1 MRSKAYFLFIL
12 SILLTVKIF
21 TPEIGEAQSQKPESI
36 IFDSD
41 IGPDYDDVGA
51 LTELHAL
58 ADQHEAQILATI
70 ASNRYS
76 NIAAVLNVL
85 NTYFGRSEIPI
96 GVPRGQSVEM
106 KDWQGWS
113 DYIVSHYPHQ
123 IKSNDEVPGSVEVYR
138 KILSQQPDQSVTIV
152 TVGFLTNLAKL
163 IQSKPDQYSNL
174 NGLELV
180 RSKVKRL
187 VSMAGR
193 YPSGKEFNILKDI
206 SSAQTVTQQWPTD
219 IIFSGYEIGKE
230 ILTGIPLIHNEEIS
244 NSPVKDV
251 FRISINKSE
260 EDKNGR
266 KSWDETAVLVA
277 VRGAAPYFHKVQGRI
292 TIDDD
297 GTNHWDSSGDG
308 HYYLVQDKSVKYME
322 DLINGFMQHQP
333 VN

>member
-1 MRSKAYFLFIL
+1 MTLLLMVNFIA
-12 SILLTVKIF
+12 
-21 TPEIGEAQSQKPESI
+21 PEKCNAQSQKPESI

-58 ADQHEAQILATI
+58 ADKHEANILATI
-70 ASNRYS
+70 ASNRYD
-76 NIAAVLNVL
+76 NIAAVLNVI

-96 GVPRGQSVEM
+96 GVPKGESVEM
-106 KDWQGWS
+106 KDRQGWS
-113 DYIVSHYPHQ
+113 EYIVSHYPHN
-123 IKSNDEVPGSVEVYR
+123 IKSNDDVPGSVEVYR
-138 KILSQQPDQSVTIV
+138 KILSQQPDRSVTIV

-163 IQSKPDQYSNL
+163 LQTKPDQYSKL

-180 RSKVKRL
+180 RHKVKRL
-187 VSMAGR
+187 VSMAGK

-206 SSAQTVTQQWPTD
+206 SSAQIVAKQWPTD
-219 IIFSGYEIGKE
+219 IVFSGYEIGKK
-230 ILTGIPLIHNEEIS
+230 ILTGIPLIHNEDIT

-277 VRGAAPYFHKVQGRI
+277 VRGAAPYFHRVEGRI
-292 TIDDD
+292 IIKDD
-297 GTNHWDSSGDG
+297 GTNAWDSTGEG
-308 HYYLVQDKSVKYME
+308 HYYLVQDKPIKFME
-322 DLINGFMQHQP
+322 DLINGFMQHKP
-333 VN
+333 EK